1 MELATMRRRE
11 VTDEELREAEE
22 GLVRLLHK
30 KRFPREW
37 IERNVPDAMAQART
51 DFAAR
56 LAAGKED
63 DTVNLLV
70 VIGYRRAVKVLDAQ
84 LAGPP
89 TTSIETVFHLADES
103 TPTPEE
109 EAIDH
114 DREERVLKAM
124 AALPERERAL
134 MALVYFDG
142 KSVRDAG
149 RRLGWG
155 KSSADRHH
163 RSALEKLHELL
174 DRSLLSPEIAIP
186 AYIAARHWHQDRRAL
201 TRWLGGAGESLGES
215 LMVGGGRLTQAAE
228 TGSAAA
234 ASGAGRSTVG
244 VCGAALVVCITGA
257 ATGVVGPGLDAIH
270 SDRGAAPATRSRPLS
285 APRETVSPFQVSTKP
300 TSPEGASS
308 TGKGRG
314 STKKHG
320 ATSEAG
326 GGGETP
332 TSMTSRPL
340 PGARKRGGGSLS
352 SSPEATTRQTVN
364 EFGVESGEV
373 EEAAQPA
380 PEPSPSSP
388 PSEPTAP
395 RSRAAVESPSSGS
408 GAGSSGTKSGGSEFG
423 M

>member
-1 MELATMRRRE
+1 MELATMRRPE

-70 VIGYRRAVKVLDAQ
+70 VIGYRRAVKMLDAQ

-124 AALPERERAL
+124 ATLPERERAL

-174 DRSLLSPEIAIP
+174 DHSLLSPEISVP
-186 AYIAARHWHQDRRAL
+186 AYIAARHWHHDPLRAL
-201 TRWLGGAGESLGES
+201 TRWLGGAGEALGEA

-244 VCGAALVVCITGA
+244 VCGAALVMCITGA

-270 SDRGAAPATRSRPLS
+270 HDRGAARVTRSRPLS
-285 APRETVSPFQVSTKP
+285 APRESASPFQVSTEP
-300 TSPEGASS
+300 ASAESRTGA
-308 TGKGRG
+308 GRG
-314 STKKHG
+314 STEEHG
-320 ATSEAG
+320 DATSGSG

-332 TSMTSRPL
+332 TSVTSRPQR
-340 PGARKRGGGSLS
+340 GARKRGGGSRS
-352 SSPEATTRQTVN
+352 GSPEATTRQTVN
-364 EFGVESGEV
+364 EFGVQSGEV
-373 EEAAQPA
+373 EETAQPA
-380 PEPSPSSP
+380 PETSSSSP
-388 PSEPTAP
+388 PSEATAP
-395 RSRAAVESPSSGS
+395 PSRAAVESPSSGS
-408 GAGSSGTKSGGSEFG
+408 AAGSSGTKNAGSEFG